1 MLIAC
6 FLVILIIR
14 SKNKNITMKNKKKN
28 KQKKLG
34 INFIIRKIKYVKE
47 EDIERKQ
54 A

>member
-6 FLVILIIR
+6 FF
-14 SKNKNITMKNKKKN
+14 SNFDYKEQKQKYNYEEK

-47 EDIERKQ
+47 EDIEK
-54 A
+54 ASLK